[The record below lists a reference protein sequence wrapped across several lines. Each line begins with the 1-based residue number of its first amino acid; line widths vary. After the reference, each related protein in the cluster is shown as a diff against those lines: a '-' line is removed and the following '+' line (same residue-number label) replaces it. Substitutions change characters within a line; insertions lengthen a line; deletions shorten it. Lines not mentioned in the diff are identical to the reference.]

1 MHKSILG
8 MSMDP
13 IDVEVVIGLYVAAKG
28 VKRTP
33 FIKRLGNAI
42 F

>member
-1 MHKSILG
+1 

-13 IDVEVVIGLYVAAKG
+13 IDVEVVNGLCVAAKA
-28 VKRTP
+28 VKRNP
-33 FIKRLGNAI
+33 FIKRLENAI

>member
-1 MHKSILG
+1 

-13 IDVEVVIGLYVAAKG
+13 IDVKVVIGLYVAAKG
-28 VKRTP
+28 VKRNP
-33 FIKRLGNAI
+33 FIKRLENAI